1 MLGLALATW
10 VRPARAGNDD
20 EVIVGNEAAMTGGA
34 ITATSRTGSSL
45 YYNPAGLVNVE
56 ASSVDASAS
65 AYGLR
70 LYRADGLLQF
80 GDGRRGDGQVTEIVL
95 VPSAVSYVRPLSD
108 SVRGGIGVFVNRWS
122 DFDIRARILEGS
134 PEALLTV
141 ASRYQKA
148 DAIGGVGI
156 RVTDDLRLG
165 FTLHAIYTTVE
176 QSTQIGGGS
185 DVSSFT
191 VSSLAESTGVGL
203 RLGAGLQWD
212 VVAGLVLGV
221 GLATPSARIFSR
233 YVEDAL
239 VSVDTPSTRLFDA
252 DGVEEQSFGWEWEH
266 PFRARLGLAYQFDED
281 SWISL
286 DGDVLTPLA
295 NADLQVDRRIDFNL
309 RLGGIVGITPSWAL
323 GAGIFTDRS
332 GETSPLASDFY
343 GGTLGVR
350 YRNERALDPD
360 KEEEDRLVFETT
372 VALRYAYGSGS
383 ASTLII
389 DVDDAGEIYLSDGV
403 TSFIA
408 HEIGLHVGG
417 ALRF

>member
-1 MLGLALATW
+1 
-10 VRPARAGNDD
+10 
-20 EVIVGNEAAMTGGA
+20 
-34 ITATSRTGSSL
+34 
-45 YYNPAGLVNVE
+45 
-56 ASSVDASAS
+56 
-65 AYGLR
+65 
-70 LYRADGLLQF
+70 
-80 GDGRRGDGQVTEIVL
+80 
-95 VPSAVSYVRPLSD
+95 
-108 SVRGGIGVFVNRWS
+108 
-122 DFDIRARILEGS
+122 
-134 PEALLTV
+134 
-141 ASRYQKA
+141 
-148 DAIGGVGI
+148 
-156 RVTDDLRLG
+156 
-165 FTLHAIYTTVE
+165 TTVE

-185 DVSSFT
+185 DVSSFS

-252 DGVEEQSFGWEWEH
+252 GGVEEQRFGWEWEH

-281 SWISL
+281 GWISL
-286 DGDVLTPLA
+286 DGDILTPLA

-350 YRNERALDPD
+350 YRNERALDPQ

-403 TSFIA
+403 TSFTA